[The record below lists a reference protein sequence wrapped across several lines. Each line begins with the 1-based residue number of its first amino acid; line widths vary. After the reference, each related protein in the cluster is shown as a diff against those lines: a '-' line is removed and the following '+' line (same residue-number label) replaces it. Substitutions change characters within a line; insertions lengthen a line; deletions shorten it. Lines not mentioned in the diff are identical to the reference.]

1 MSQQSASEL
10 RDDSWCF
17 ACGPHNP
24 HGLHLSDF
32 RFEADQYIC
41 HFTPQRHHQGWVGL
55 VHGGIVATLLDEI
68 MSRMLWEQGIN
79 AMTGELTIRYRQPA
93 ATGQSLTVSGW
104 VKRKHGKLIATEA
117 RVELA
122 DGSVVAEAQ
131 GKLVE
136 T

>member
-1 MSQQSASEL
+1 
-10 RDDSWCF
+10 
-17 ACGPHNP
+17 
-24 HGLHLSDF
+24 
-32 RFEADQYIC
+32 
-41 HFTPQRHHQGWVGL
+41 
-55 VHGGIVATLLDEI
+55 
-68 MSRMLWEQGIN
+68 
-79 AMTGELTIRYRQPA
+79 MTGELTIRYRQPA